1 MSGLRVRAVGPV
13 VTYTD
18 EGRPRRMRW
27 GVPASAPMDPEAL
40 AAIRAVA
47 GPGAAVEVS
56 LGGLEVAV
64 EGAPCTL
71 AVAGGGFDVV
81 RNGLNVSAPCAFA
94 AFPGDVVRIAPRTRG
109 GGAWAYLAA
118 SGGFDAATWQ
128 GSAATHVASGLGG
141 GALAQGDLI
150 PFAAPRIDYAR
161 QGAIALPGRAG
172 GPFRLILGPQDRH
185 FPAKVI
191 DRLFASEWRATAR
204 GNRMGMGIDGP
215 ALRPEGALSIP
226 SEPLVRGAVQV
237 NGEGGAVVLAADHQ
251 TAAGYPKIAVLA
263 SVDHGRFAQLRPGA
277 AFRFERI
284 TPAEAVALKRAA
296 DGGGAPDGP
305 AGA

>member
-13 VTYTD
+13 VTFTD
-18 EGRPRRMRW
+18 EGRPGRLRW
-27 GVPASAPMDPEAL
+27 GVPASAPMDPGAL
-40 AAIRAVA
+40 AALRPVA

-71 AVAGGGFDVV
+71 AVAGGGFEVR
-81 RNGLNVSAPCAFA
+81 RNGLDVSAPCAFA
-94 AFPGDVVRIAPRTRG
+94 AFPGDVVRIAPRAKG

-118 SGGFDAATWQ
+118 TGGFDAPRWQ

-141 GALAQGDLI
+141 GALAKGDLI

-161 QGAIALPGRAG
+161 QGAIALPERGD

-185 FPAKVI
+185 FPETAVE
-191 DRLFASEWRATAR
+191 RLFASEWRATAR

-277 AFRFERI
+277 SFRFERI
-284 TPAEAVALKRAA
+284 TPAEGVTLARAA
-296 DGGGAPDGP
+296 AGGTAPSDARGA
-305 AGA
+305 